1 MDVIKSESKEA
12 MKRKIER
19 KRYELYNITEEYGM
33 HSTPALRC
41 SEEMD
46 ILIIHYQKKFGIK
59 K

>member
-1 MDVIKSESKEA
+1 MDVIKTESKEA

-19 KRYELYNITEEYGM
+19 KRFELYNITEEYGI

-46 ILIIHYQKKFGIK
+46 LLIINFQRKYGVKK
-59 K
+59 